1 MIRKITTF
9 VVTVVVALV
18 ASLAVGV
25 APAQADH
32 PPLMLG
38 PGDAGVSNMGGAALI
53 RYSKYGPVYISGQHN
68 QHLTVKWVPS
78 RHAIRFRDTGTG
90 RWKKA
95 LPDRCEKEQVKK
107 GVSAVCKVPPRFNKK
122 RMFIQVWPRLG
133 HDFTDGRTLPS
144 RFRLWVLTDSGN
156 DVVYGGA
163 GADFV
168 NGAKGNDRIFGGG
181 GNDWL
186 RGGPGGDHID
196 GGAGKDRVSHG

>member
-1 MIRKITTF
+1 MIRKITTL
-9 VVTVVVALV
+9 VLALV
-18 ASLAVGV
+18 AALAVGV
-25 APAQADH
+25 TPAQADL

-38 PGDAGVSNMGGAALI
+38 PGDAGVSDMGGAALI

-78 RHAIRFRDTGTG
+78 RHSIRFRDTHTG

-95 LPDRCEKEQVKK
+95 LPDRCVKERVRK
-107 GVSAVCKVPPRFNKK
+107 GISAVCKVPPRFNKE

-144 RFRLWVLTDSGN
+144 RFRLWVLTDAGN
-156 DVVYGGA
+156 DITYGGA

-168 NGAKGNDRIFGGG
+168 NGAKGNDRIYGGAG
-181 GNDWL
+181 RDWL
-186 RGGPGGDHID
+186 RGGPGGDNIV
-196 GGAGKDRVSHG
+196 GGAGKDRIAHG